1 MQMDKSFQCSNL
13 RKMLNNLITINQ
25 CDIKDL
31 KEIISLGRGFKSG
44 QKKEPLRNKTAVLL
58 FDKPSLRTKLSFMI
72 GIEKL
77 GGNAIYF
84 SPEEVGM
91 GNREPIKDVS
101 SVISKMADL
110 SIIRTFGQKNIEEYL
125 DASSIPVINA
135 LTNEQHPC
143 QALADIMTITEHV
156 GDIENKNIVFI
167 GDGNNVARSLS
178 YAVIKLGGN
187 FKIASPKNYFLDPET
202 VTLLN
207 KNLSQNTLTET
218 SDIEQIIEGAD
229 IVYTDVWTSMG
240 QEKENNK
247 RLLDFKGFQVT
258 SSLLD
263 KASNNVKFMHDL
275 PAHPG
280 EEIEEGLLYDKRS
293 IVFDQSENRLWAQM
307 GLIDYIFSSM

>member
-1 MQMDKSFQCSNL
+1 
-13 RKMLNNLITINQ
+13 MLNNLITINQ

-307 GLIDYIFSSM
+307 GLIDYIFSNM

>member
-307 GLIDYIFSSM
+307 GLIDYIFSNM

>member
-13 RKMLNNLITINQ
+13 HKMLNNLITINQ
-25 CDIKDL
+25 CDVKDL

-44 QKKEPLRNKTAVLL
+44 QKKEPLKNKTAVLL

-101 SVISKMADL
+101 TVISKMSDL
-110 SIIRTFGQKNIEEYL
+110 SIIRTFGQKIIEEYL

-202 VTLLN
+202 VNLLN
-207 KNLSQNTLTET
+207 KNLSQNTLTQT

-258 SSLLD
+258 SRLLD

>member
-1 MQMDKSFQCSNL
+1 
-13 RKMLNNLITINQ
+13 MLNNLITINQ

>member
-1 MQMDKSFQCSNL
+1 MLMDKSFQCSNL

-207 KNLSQNTLTET
+207 KNLSQNTLTQT

-307 GLIDYIFSSM
+307 GLIDYIFSNM